1 MMSVDMGCLI
11 CDAKFGFIIIFMD
24 LKHSKFGSRPICFSK
39 PYHVSHHKFICK
51 ILSAVLLV
59 LCLGSFSLHVL
70 RYVTSVVYAPPFSYV
85 GKTTNGAMFHYM
97 KSTRE
102 LRSYGLF
109 CSKQWKFLTDFQR
122 NPIGTSFRGQESN
135 WPETSGRNYRYSL
148 HNNPQECSSQL
159 LYCGSLKSRKELT

>member
-1 MMSVDMGCLI
+1 MATGHAIRCNLKKSWHLTHTIKNYYFLKQYYRLMMSVDMGCLI

-109 CSKQWKFLTDFQR
+109 CSK
-122 NPIGTSFRGQESN
+122 
-135 WPETSGRNYRYSL
+135 
-148 HNNPQECSSQL
+148 
-159 LYCGSLKSRKELT
+159 